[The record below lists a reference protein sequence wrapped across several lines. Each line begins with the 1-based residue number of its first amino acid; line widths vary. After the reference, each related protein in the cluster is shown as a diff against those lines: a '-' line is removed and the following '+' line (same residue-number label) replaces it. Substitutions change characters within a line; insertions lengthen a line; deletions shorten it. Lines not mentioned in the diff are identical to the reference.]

1 MRSNKQLWRRTP
13 PVIFPVGLGFMGL
26 AHAWR
31 GAATVLAVPAEIG
44 DLLLG
49 LSTAFLVFFMAMYL
63 AKTVRR
69 PRVVWEDM
77 SSAHGRGGIATIPMS
92 LMLLTAALLPFNVSV
107 PQVWWAGVILQII
120 TILLSAA
127 TLIKSPV
134 VERRFSPFQY
144 LSFVGPVIAPIAG
157 VPLGFRTESFWLV
170 MFALTA
176 WVVISIGYGRRL
188 QFARPPAPLRP
199 SLAISLAATSL
210 MAMAFNLLEMPS
222 AFHAFYWLAVALALS
237 LVVSARWLAGAGW
250 TPYWAAFTFPI
261 ATFTNLQ
268 VMSLQH
274 GEGLVARV
282 GLLSGL
288 AIGTPLILYIVYKSV
303 MSFAKGELARHSGAA
318 LA

>member
-1 MRSNKQLWRRTP
+1 MRSTKQLWRRTP
-13 PVIFPVGLGFMGL
+13 PVIFPVSLGFMGL

-31 GAATVLAVPAEIG
+31 GAAAVLDVPPEIG

-49 LSTAFLVFFMAMYL
+49 LSTAFLVFFLAMYV
-63 AKTVRR
+63 AKMVRR
-69 PRVVWEDM
+69 AKVVWEDM
-77 SSAHGRGGIATIPMS
+77 SSAPGRGGIATIPMS

-107 PQVWWAGVILQII
+107 PEVWWAGVVLQLI

-127 TLIKSPV
+127 TLIKSPA

-157 VPLGFRTESFWLV
+157 VPLGFRTASFWLV
-170 MFALTA
+170 MFALVA
-176 WVVISIGYGRRL
+176 WFVISIGYGRRL
-188 QFARPPAPLRP
+188 LFARPPVPLRP

-210 MAMAFNLLEMPS
+210 MAIAFNLLEMPL
-222 AFHAFYWLAVALALS
+222 AFHAFYWLAVGLALTF
-237 LVVSARWLAGAGW
+237 VVLARWLAGNGW

-268 VMSLQH
+268 VLALQH

-303 MSFAKGELARHSGAA
+303 MSFAKGELSKFSGAA
-318 LA
+318 RA

>member
-13 PVIFPVGLGFMGL
+13 PVIFPVSLGFMGL

-31 GAATVLAVPAEIG
+31 GAATVLAIPPEIG

-49 LSTAFLVFFMAMYL
+49 LSTAFMVFFLAMYV
-63 AKTVRR
+63 AKTVKR

-107 PQVWWAGVILQII
+107 PEVWWAGVVLQVI

-127 TLIKSPV
+127 TLIKSPAT
-134 VERRFSPFQY
+134 ERRFSPFQY

-157 VPLGFRTESFWLV
+157 VPLGFRTASFWLV
-170 MFALTA
+170 MFALVA

-188 QFARPPAPLRP
+188 LFARPPMPLRP
-199 SLAISLAATSL
+199 SLAIVLAATSL
-210 MAMAFNLLEMPS
+210 MAIAFSLLGMPW
-222 AFHAFYWLAVALALS
+222 AFHLFYWIAFGLALAL
-237 LVVSARWLAGAGW
+237 LLSARWLAGNGW
-250 TPYWAAFTFPI
+250 TPLWATFTFPI
-261 ATFTNLQ
+261 ATFTNMQ
-268 VMSLQH
+268 VVALQH
-274 GEGLVARV
+274 GEGVVA
-282 GLLSGL
+282 LAALMSGL

-303 MSFAKGELARHSGAA
+303 MSFAKGEMAQLSGAA
-318 LA
+318 RA